1 MERSVQQMGFLD
13 LFRPRTGSGG
23 RRLRFC
29 CLTHM
34 GLARS
39 ANEDNYAFF
48 GSCLLPDRRQNSAPA
63 VCDTWERTNPAAA
76 VFDGMGG
83 GVTGKL
89 ASYEAASFFAACQDG
104 RPWDEDRLAEAV
116 REMNRRVR
124 GMKERERSASAG
136 TTALLFAV
144 SDGDALICFLGDSPA
159 FLLREGELRRLTR
172 PHNDAELLRKL
183 KIPGRRP
190 SLTRYLG
197 IEESGSAVRPEFVR
211 IPLCTGDRFL
221 LCTDGLTNMV
231 AENKIREIMTAEA
244 ESGSCAGVLLKE
256 ALSAGGRDNITIVLC
271 DVGS

>member
-1 MERSVQQMGFLD
+1 
-13 LFRPRTGSGG
+13 
-23 RRLRFC
+23 
-29 CLTHM
+29 
-34 GLARS
+34 
-39 ANEDNYAFF
+39 
-48 GSCLLPDRRQNSAPA
+48 
-63 VCDTWERTNPAAA
+63 
-76 VFDGMGG
+76 
-83 GVTGKL
+83 
-89 ASYEAASFFAACQDG
+89 
-104 RPWDEDRLAEAV
+104 
-116 REMNRRVR
+116 MNRRVR

-144 SDGDALICFLGDSPA
+144 SGGDALICFLGDSPA
-159 FLLREGELRRLTR
+159 FLLREGVLRRLTR

-211 IPLCTGDRFL
+211 VPLCTGDRFL

-231 AENKIREIMTAEA
+231 AEDKIREIMTAEA

>member
-1 MERSVQQMGFLD
+1 MGFLD

-104 RPWDEDRLAEAV
+104 RPWDEDRLTEAV
-116 REMNRRVR
+116 PL
-124 GMKERERSASAG
+124 AAP
-136 TTALLFAV
+136 V
-144 SDGDALICFLGDSPA
+144 SGGDALICFLGDSPA
-159 FLLREGELRRLTR
+159 FLLREGVLRRLTR
-172 PHNDAELLRKL
+172 PHNDADLLRKL

-231 AENKIREIMTAEA
+231 AEDKIREIMTAEA